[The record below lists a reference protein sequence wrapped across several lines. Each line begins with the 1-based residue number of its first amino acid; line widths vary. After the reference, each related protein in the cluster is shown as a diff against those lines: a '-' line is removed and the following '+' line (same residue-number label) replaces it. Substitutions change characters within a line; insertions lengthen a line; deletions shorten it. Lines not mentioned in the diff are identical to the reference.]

1 MINDDYFFI
10 ANNDL
15 KLTNFGFSN
24 VEIIKA
30 KQLEREK
37 TFDKMSLT
45 KKPNLPLQ
53 FFGKKME
60 KGNFL
65 SSTMVSLYQINLGLI
80 KILRRS

>member
-15 KLTNFGFSN
+15 KLTNFGLSN

-45 KKPNLPLQ
+45 KMPNLPLQ
-53 FFGKKME
+53 FFGKKWKKE
-60 KGNFL
+60 TFCR
-65 SSTMVSLYQINLGLI
+65 QQWFRCI
-80 KILRRS
+80 K

>member
-53 FFGKKME
+53 FFGKKWKKE
-60 KGNFL
+60 TFCR
-65 SSTMVSLYQINLGLI
+65 QQWFRCI
-80 KILRRS
+80 K